1 MSLPPEKASEL
12 KQIIH
17 QQLVKMD
24 VHGRIRE
31 VLAETIR
38 EELAPEH
45 QQLSTE
51 DLIKALRQRG
61 IIDDVMKE
69 LKFVTD
75 VNEKERTSAPK
86 PSTRFVDREPPV
98 LKKSFGWKSFS
109 GTSSGTRA
117 SAWPDLFYL
126 HSVSTFSKSALPF

>member
-24 VHGRIRE
+24 VHGKIRE

-38 EELAPEH
+38 EEFAPEH

-69 LKFVTD
+69 LKFVT
-75 VNEKERTSAPK
+75 VS
-86 PSTRFVDREPPV
+86 
-98 LKKSFGWKSFS
+98 SF
-109 GTSSGTRA
+109 
-117 SAWPDLFYL
+117 
-126 HSVSTFSKSALPF
+126 